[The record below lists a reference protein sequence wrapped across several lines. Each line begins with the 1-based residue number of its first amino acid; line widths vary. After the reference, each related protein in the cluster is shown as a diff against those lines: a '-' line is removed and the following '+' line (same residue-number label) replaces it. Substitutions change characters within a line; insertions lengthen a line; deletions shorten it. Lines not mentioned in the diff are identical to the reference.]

1 MRTIGVVN
9 ELHNELKARV
19 SVVSQVEATVDELNH
34 TASSQSVSIEEL
46 KLNLQQLSQQVER
59 LSASDPA
66 IKMYT
71 KAAQMVDAGESVDEI
86 MEACGLPRAE
96 VEVLASMRKT

>member
-9 ELHNELKARV
+9 ELHNELKARA
-19 SVVSQVEATVDELNH
+19 SLVSQVEATVDELNQ
-34 TASSQSVSIEEL
+34 TVSSQSVSIEEL
-46 KLNLQQLSQQVER
+46 KLNLQQLSHHVKR

-86 MEACGLPRAE
+86 MQACGLPRAE